1 MLHHAGHIP
10 SLFPNPLDLH
20 VLAISQ
26 HKDTLGEKKNPE
38 SSVICGIKW
47 PHQSLRCDS
56 IDLNLCLVEEV
67 KNVYAPPSA

>member
-1 MLHHAGHIP
+1 MTILWLGEGKLLSMLHHAGHIP

-38 SSVICGIKW
+38 SSN
-47 PHQSLRCDS
+47 CDMW
-56 IDLNLCLVEEV
+56 
-67 KNVYAPPSA
+67 Y